1 MAKKPQP
8 KKVRIL
14 RHWKQRFDK
23 NAKFIWRKPLTWEG
37 KKAVV
42 GNPIP
47 KSLSNAPT
55 KLRRFWESGTIEL
68 AQFEEPKNI
77 ATGTNSPPNSWKDDT
92 QEKLDEKKEKAA
104 AVKAAKKEKADAKKA
119 AAEAEKA
126 DEADQGED
134 LDDFLS

>member
-1 MAKKPQP
+1 MAKKPTA

-23 NAKFIWRKPLTWEG
+23 NAKFIWRKPLMWAG

-42 GNPIP
+42 GTPIP
-47 KSLSNAPT
+47 KSLSGSPT

-77 ATGTNSPPNSWKDDT
+77 ATGTNSPPKSWKDET

-104 AVKAAKKEKADAKKA
+104 AVKAAKKAEADAKA
-119 AAEAEKA
+119 AAEAAEAAKKNE
-126 DEADQGED
+126 DED
-134 LDDFLS
+134 DDFLS